1 MHGVLVNHL
10 VIACP
15 EKLWLGSD
23 DRLDM
28 FIAVDWDI
36 KPQTKYVLSVLQ
48 AQGKQQGGFSLSG
61 MKKALFG
68 EDTQEQREL
77 KIKHLDEQIKITQ
90 AELKQINEDYQ

>member
-1 MHGVLVNHL
+1 MTWTLNSKQNNVFSL
-10 VIACP
+10 
-15 EKLWLGSD
+15 
-23 DRLDM
+23 
-28 FIAVDWDI
+28 
-36 KPQTKYVLSVLQ
+36 LQ

-77 KIKHLDEQIKITQ
+77 KIKHLDEQIKVTQ